1 MKRRPRP
8 DSRVADLLA
17 SLPPEARA
25 RLRESPQPGWISP
38 MLATLTYRRFSDP
51 NWLFELKFDG
61 ERCLAFRNGTSVNL
75 FSRNQK
81 LLNNTYPEIAEAI
94 GSQALDSFIVDG
106 EIVAFDGDVTSFSR
120 LQRRMQITD
129 PVAARLTGVE
139 VFYYIFDVPYLARY
153 DTTAV
158 ALRHRKALVE
168 HALSFAYPL
177 LLTTD

>member
-61 ERCLAFRNGTSVNL
+61 ERCLAFRNGSSVRL

-94 GSQALDSFIVDG
+94 GL
-106 EIVAFDGDVTSFSR
+106 R
-120 LQRRMQITD
+120 
-129 PVAARLTGVE
+129 
-139 VFYYIFDVPYLARY
+139 
-153 DTTAV
+153 TTARV
-158 ALRHRKALVE
+158 AQQFATGHHHDRQVGYGYVEPAEQRLRLGLAFEVE
-168 HALSFAYPL
+168 PFRRQS
-177 LLTTD
+177 